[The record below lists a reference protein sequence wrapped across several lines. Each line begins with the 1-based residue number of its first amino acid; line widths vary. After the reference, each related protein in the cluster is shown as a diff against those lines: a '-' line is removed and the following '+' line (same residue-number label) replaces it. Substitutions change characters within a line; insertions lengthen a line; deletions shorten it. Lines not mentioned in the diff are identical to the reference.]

1 MAKSRFQLKLEELT
15 KRNKVIHNDW
25 SQENF
30 QETKDKHLHRHQK
43 EVIKLVDD
51 LNLDIQ
57 VNYDYDYQQ
66 WELIFDSLD
75 AGHYTI
81 ENFDTMVM
89 LNQQG
94 LICTGNA
101 LDVDYDD
108 GEGNTKYM
116 DIYYLK
122 DIGQTFN
129 DTEL

>member
-30 QETKDKHLHRHQK
+30 QETKDKPLHRHQK
-43 EVIKLVDD
+43 QVIKIVDD
-51 LNLDIQ
+51 LNLDCQ
-57 VNYDYDYQQ
+57 VSYDYDYQQ